1 MKYGFRSTS
10 ASSYPETVNKFSILS
25 YCLQKDGWLL
35 VMGKTEYTMTK
46 RTHLLTTKLPK
57 TYEELE
63 IQPPHCNSNLTTN
76 YSNFHDENKAL
87 TLSDFAKQKNCD
99 WLIPCSYVVNVSCK
113 LQVLFCFVF
122 SVFFN
127 SLLRNYVPLYNFD
140 SVIWIKQL
148 SKKKWR
154 KPKKSTFDATADWA
168 VVLLSHPSSHP
179 SCMDYLF
186 FLTV

>member
-1 MKYGFRSTS
+1 
-10 ASSYPETVNKFSILS
+10 
-25 YCLQKDGWLL
+25 
-35 VMGKTEYTMTK
+35 MTK
-46 RTHLLTTKLPK
+46 RTHLLTTKLPE

-63 IQPPHCNSNLTTN
+63 IQPLHCNSNLTTN
-76 YSNFHDENKAL
+76 YSHLHDENKAPA
-87 TLSDFAKQKNCD
+87 LSDFAKQKNCD
-99 WLIPCSYVVNVSCK
+99 WLILCSYVVNVSCK
-113 LQVLFCFVF
+113 LHFVPSLFF

-140 SVIWIKQL
+140 SVISIKQL
-148 SKKKWR
+148 LKKKKWR

-186 FLTV
+186 LLTV